1 MGEEEDVQ
9 ELEEAEREFIAYLE
23 KAKEKEIQVCQ
34 TNNLPHNF
42 NSNILTGNSLL
53 KLNKEFLLQFKPE

>member
-34 TNNLPHNF
+34 TIFLITL
-42 NSNILTGNSLL
+42 ILTS
-53 KLNKEFLLQFKPE
+53 

>member
-23 KAKEKEIQVCQ
+23 KAKEKVIGGCR
-34 TNNLPHNF
+34 
-42 NSNILTGNSLL
+42 S
-53 KLNKEFLLQFKPE
+53 FL